1 MSMTIVIFSDAETP
15 ADEKL
20 PLEVLS
26 KFNGKTREVTMLFT
40 DSVSHHMSQHCQD
53 LIKLLVTQRTTIETQ
68 GKKITD
74 LETYIDSLLSKVI
87 EVAPVVL
94 QKDIRNTNR
103 CAVMHGYFNFNC
115 QQEALAYSPRRPY
128 FNQVFNKRSKFG

>member
-1 MSMTIVIFSDAETP
+1 
-15 ADEKL
+15 
-20 PLEVLS
+20 
-26 KFNGKTREVTMLFT
+26 
-40 DSVSHHMSQHCQD
+40 MSQHCQD

-74 LETYIDSLLSKVI
+74 LEAYIDSLLSKVI

-103 CAVMHGYFNFNC
+103 WAVKHG
-115 QQEALAYSPRRPY
+115 
-128 FNQVFNKRSKFG
+128 

>member
-1 MSMTIVIFSDAETP
+1 M
-15 ADEKL
+15 
-20 PLEVLS
+20 
-26 KFNGKTREVTMLFT
+26 
-40 DSVSHHMSQHCQD
+40 
-53 LIKLLVTQRTTIETQ
+53 TQRTTIETQ

-74 LETYIDSLLSKVI
+74 LEAYIDSLLSKVI

-103 CAVMHGYFNFNC
+103 WAVKHGYFYFNC

>member
-40 DSVSHHMSQHCQD
+40 DSSSHHESALPGPDQAAGD
-53 LIKLLVTQRTTIETQ
+53 PEDNYRDP
-68 GKKITD
+68 G
-74 LETYIDSLLSKVI
+74 
-87 EVAPVVL
+87 
-94 QKDIRNTNR
+94 
-103 CAVMHGYFNFNC
+103 
-115 QQEALAYSPRRPY
+115 QEDH
-128 FNQVFNKRSKFG
+128 